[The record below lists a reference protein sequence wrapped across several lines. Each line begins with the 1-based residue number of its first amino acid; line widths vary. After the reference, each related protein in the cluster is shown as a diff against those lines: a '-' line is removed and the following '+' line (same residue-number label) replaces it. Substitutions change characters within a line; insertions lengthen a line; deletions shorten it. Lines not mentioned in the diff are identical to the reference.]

1 MAANSD
7 GESGPLPAP
16 RWPLTRERW
25 GQRNSAAPRI
35 SPFAMRA
42 RWSIS
47 LLMTSPVPPNS
58 APPRLFDRE
67 RVARNRSRAAAS
79 FKEYDFLKARVSSDI
94 ADRLADTSHSFDRAF
109 DLGAH
114 DGQLAKLLQASDQ
127 VGSVEAGDISSGM
140 VALSRA
146 GGLNAEQVDEEGL
159 PFPQASLDLIV
170 SALSLHW
177 VNDLPGAL
185 VQIRQALKPDGLF
198 LGALFGAGTLSELR
212 ASLMEAETELTG
224 GVAARVSPLPGLR
237 DMASLMQRAGFA
249 LPVVDRDQVV
259 VRYGSPMGLLAD
271 LKGMG
276 ERAAFAAG
284 TMRPL
289 PRRVLMRAMEI
300 YANDYSDPDGRVRAT
315 FEVVHMS
322 GWSPA
327 DSQPKPLKPGSARVS
342 LADAVRNHKS
352 S

>member
-25 GQRNSAAPRI
+25 GQRNSAVARN

-47 LLMTSPVPPNS
+47 LLMPSPVPPNA

-67 RVARNRSRAAAS
+67 RVARNRSRAAANFS
-79 FKEYDFLKARVSSDI
+79 KYDFLKARVSSDI

-109 DLGAH
+109 DLGTH
-114 DGQLAKLLQASDQ
+114 DGQLARRVLASGK
-127 VGSVEAGDISSGM
+127 VGTIEAGDLSHGM

-146 GGLNAEQVDEEGL
+146 AGLQAHVLDEEHL
-159 PFPQASLDLIV
+159 PFERASLDLIV

-212 ASLMEAETELTG
+212 ASLMEAETEVTG

-249 LPVVDRDQVV
+249 LPVVDRDKVV
-259 VRYGSPMGLLAD
+259 VRYATPMALLSD

-276 ERAAFAAG
+276 ERAAFASG
-284 TMRPL
+284 MTRPL
-289 PRRVLMRAMEI
+289 PRRVLLRAMEI
-300 YANDYSDPDGRVRAT
+300 YTETFSDPDGRVRAT
-315 FEVVHMS
+315 FEVVHLS
-322 GWSPA
+322 GWSPS
-327 DSQPKPLKPGSARVS
+327 DSQPKPLKPGSAKVS
-342 LADAVRNHKS
+342 LADAVRNHES

>member
-47 LLMTSPVPPNS
+47 LLMPSPVPPNS

-159 PFPQASLDLIV
+159 
-170 SALSLHW
+170 
-177 VNDLPGAL
+177 
-185 VQIRQALKPDGLF
+185 
-198 LGALFGAGTLSELR
+198 
-212 ASLMEAETELTG
+212 
-224 GVAARVSPLPGLR
+224 
-237 DMASLMQRAGFA
+237 
-249 LPVVDRDQVV
+249 
-259 VRYGSPMGLLAD
+259 
-271 LKGMG
+271 
-276 ERAAFAAG
+276 
-284 TMRPL
+284 
-289 PRRVLMRAMEI
+289 
-300 YANDYSDPDGRVRAT
+300 
-315 FEVVHMS
+315 
-322 GWSPA
+322 
-327 DSQPKPLKPGSARVS
+327 
-342 LADAVRNHKS
+342 
-352 S
+352 